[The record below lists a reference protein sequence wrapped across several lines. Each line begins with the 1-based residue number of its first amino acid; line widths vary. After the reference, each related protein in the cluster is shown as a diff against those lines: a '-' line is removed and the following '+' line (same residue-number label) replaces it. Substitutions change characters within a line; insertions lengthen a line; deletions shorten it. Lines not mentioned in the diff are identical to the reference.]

1 MTTKYERILDQ
12 LTTSDII
19 QLVSKF
25 GIEETSIRYYNNQLI
40 MPTGCH
46 NEIIGQAKH
55 KLYYYENT
63 KKFYCYTCCGSMNP
77 FEFIVQAYKTRGIKY
92 SLSNSAITLEKIIQ
106 ERLRDGFAIVEK
118 KKPQIVEEIDKDW
131 HSSLTEYNIAVMDCF
146 SRNKKYL
153 KIWEKEGISFD
164 TMDKFGIKFDMVRNR
179 MVIPIYDDKGIF
191 VGAKVRNFNQEE
203 IENGRKYMPLIHN
216 NEIYTYDR
224 GKILYGL
231 NFNKRAIK
239 AAKRAIIFESE
250 KSTLHYDSLFIGN
263 KAVSIGGS
271 NVSIYQVELLKR
283 YGVEIIVL
291 ALDNDYSL
299 LPNEDGQYDKYF
311 GLYKMLKEANKLSQK
326 GFTVEIV
333 YDWEQEFLENKDAP
347 IDKGREVWNKLYRN
361 RKNFTELKDKFLKKG
376 EEDERTKVEITDF

>member
-1 MTTKYERILDQ
+1 MTSKYEKILNR

-19 QLVSKF
+19 QLVSQF
-25 GIEETSIRYYNNQLI
+25 GIPETSIRYYNNQLI

-55 KLYYYENT
+55 KLYYYEST

-77 FEFIVQAYKTRGIKY
+77 FDFIVQAYRTRGVKY
-92 SLSNSAITLEKIIQ
+92 SLSNAAIMLEKIIQ
-106 ERLRDGFAIVEK
+106 ERLKDGFAIVEHK
-118 KKPQIVEEIDKDW
+118 QPVIQEIEDDW
-131 HSSLTEYNIAVMDCF
+131 HKTLTEYNIAVMDCF

-164 TMDKFGIKFDMVRNR
+164 TMDKFGIKFDMIRNR
-179 MVIPIYDDKGIF
+179 MVIPIYDDKGVF
-191 VGAKVRNFNQEE
+191 VGAKVRNFNQED

-216 NEIYTYDR
+216 NEIYSYDR
-224 GKILYGL
+224 GKVLYGL

-239 AAKRAIIFESE
+239 AAKRAIIFEAE
-250 KSTLHYDSLFIGN
+250 KSCLLYDSLYVGN

-271 NVSIYQVELLKR
+271 NVSIYQVELLKKM
-283 YGVEIIVL
+283 GVETVVL

-299 LPNEDGQYDKYF
+299 LPKEDGKYDKYF
-311 GLYKMLKEANKLSQK
+311 GLYKMLKEANKLSAK
-326 GFTVEIV
+326 GFAVEIV

-361 RKNFTELKDKFLKKG
+361 RKNFTELTEMFSKKG
-376 EEDERTKVEITDF
+376 ETNETTKVEIEDF

>member
-1 MTTKYERILDQ
+1 MTSKYEKILNR

-19 QLVSKF
+19 QLVSQF
-25 GIEETSIRYYNNQLI
+25 GIPETSIRYYNNQLI

-55 KLYYYENT
+55 KLYYYEST

-77 FEFIVQAYKTRGIKY
+77 FDFIVQAYRTRGIKY
-92 SLSNSAITLEKIIQ
+92 SLSNAAIMLEKIIQ
-106 ERLRDGFAIVEK
+106 ERLKDGFAIVEHK
-118 KKPQIVEEIDKDW
+118 QPVIQEIEDDW
-131 HSSLTEYNIAVMDCF
+131 HKTLTEYNIAVMDCF

-164 TMDKFGIKFDMVRNR
+164 TMDKFGIKFDMIRNR
-179 MVIPIYDDKGIF
+179 MVIPIYDDKGVF
-191 VGAKVRNFNQEE
+191 VGAKVRNFNQED

-216 NEIYTYDR
+216 NEIYSYDR
-224 GKILYGL
+224 GKVLYGL

-239 AAKRAIIFESE
+239 AAKRAIIFEAE
-250 KSTLHYDSLFIGN
+250 KSCLLYDSLYVGN

-271 NVSIYQVELLKR
+271 NVSVYQVELLKKM
-283 YGVEIIVL
+283 GVETVVL

-299 LPNEDGQYDKYF
+299 LPKEDGKYNKYF
-311 GLYKMLKEANKLSQK
+311 GLYKMLKEANKLSAK
-326 GFTVEIV
+326 GFAVEIV

-361 RKNFTELKDKFLKKG
+361 RKNFTELTEMFSKKG
-376 EEDERTKVEITDF
+376 ETNETAKVEIEDF

>member
-1 MTTKYERILDQ
+1 MTSKYEKILNR

-19 QLVSKF
+19 QLVSQF
-25 GIEETSIRYYNNQLI
+25 GIPETSIRYYNNQLI

-55 KLYYYENT
+55 KLYYYEST

-77 FEFIVQAYKTRGIKY
+77 FDFIVQAYRTRGIKY
-92 SLSNSAITLEKIIQ
+92 SLSNAAIMLEKIIQ
-106 ERLRDGFAIVEK
+106 ERLKDGFAIVEHK
-118 KKPQIVEEIDKDW
+118 QPVIQEIEDDW
-131 HSSLTEYNIAVMDCF
+131 HKTLTEYNIAVMDCF

-164 TMDKFGIKFDMVRNR
+164 TMDKFGIKFDMIRNR
-179 MVIPIYDDKGIF
+179 MVIPIYDDKGVF
-191 VGAKVRNFNQEE
+191 VGAKVRNFNQED

-216 NEIYTYDR
+216 NEIYSYDR
-224 GKILYGL
+224 GKVLYGL

-239 AAKRAIIFESE
+239 AAKRAIIFEAE
-250 KSTLHYDSLFIGN
+250 KSCLLYDSLYVGN

-271 NVSIYQVELLKR
+271 NVSVYQVELLKKM
-283 YGVEIIVL
+283 GVETIVL

-299 LPNEDGQYDKYF
+299 LPKEDGKYDKYF
-311 GLYKMLKEANKLSQK
+311 GLYKMLKEANKLSAK
-326 GFTVEIV
+326 GFAVEIV

-361 RKNFTELKDKFLKKG
+361 RKNFTELTEMFSKKG
-376 EEDERTKVEITDF
+376 ETNETAKVEIEDF

>member
-1 MTTKYERILDQ
+1 MTSKYEKILNR

-19 QLVSKF
+19 QLVSQF
-25 GIEETSIRYYNNQLI
+25 GIPETSIRYYNNQLI

-55 KLYYYENT
+55 KLYYYEST

-77 FEFIVQAYKTRGIKY
+77 FDFIVQAYRTRGVKY
-92 SLSNSAITLEKIIQ
+92 SLSNAAIMLEKIIQ
-106 ERLRDGFAIVEK
+106 ERLKDGFAIVEHK
-118 KKPQIVEEIDKDW
+118 QPVIQEIEDDW
-131 HSSLTEYNIAVMDCF
+131 HKTLTEYNIAVMDCF

-164 TMDKFGIKFDMVRNR
+164 TMDKFGIKFDMIRNR
-179 MVIPIYDDKGIF
+179 MVIPIYDDKGVFI
-191 VGAKVRNFNQEE
+191 GAKVRNFNQED

-216 NEIYTYDR
+216 NEIYSYDR
-224 GKILYGL
+224 GKVLYGL

-239 AAKRAIIFESE
+239 AAKRAIIFEAE
-250 KSTLHYDSLFIGN
+250 KSCLLYDSLYVGN

-271 NVSIYQVELLKR
+271 NVSVYQVELLKKM
-283 YGVEIIVL
+283 GVETVVL

-299 LPNEDGQYDKYF
+299 LPKEDGKYDKYF
-311 GLYKMLKEANKLSQK
+311 GLYKMLKEANKLSAK
-326 GFTVEIV
+326 GFAVEIV

-361 RKNFTELKDKFLKKG
+361 RKNFTELTEMFSKKG
-376 EEDERTKVEITDF
+376 ETNETTKVEIEDF

>member
-1 MTTKYERILDQ
+1 MTSKYEKILNR

-19 QLVSKF
+19 QLVSQF
-25 GIEETSIRYYNNQLI
+25 GIPETSIRYYNNQLI

-55 KLYYYENT
+55 KLYYYEST

-77 FEFIVQAYKTRGIKY
+77 FDFIVQAYRTRGVKY
-92 SLSNSAITLEKIIQ
+92 SLSNAAIMLEKIIQ
-106 ERLRDGFAIVEK
+106 ERLKDGFAIVEHK
-118 KKPQIVEEIDKDW
+118 QPVIQEIEDDW
-131 HSSLTEYNIAVMDCF
+131 HKTLTEYNIAVMDCF

-164 TMDKFGIKFDMVRNR
+164 TMDKFGIKFDMIRNR
-179 MVIPIYDDKGIF
+179 MVIPIYDDKGVF
-191 VGAKVRNFNQEE
+191 VGAKVRNFNQED

-216 NEIYTYDR
+216 NEIYSYDR
-224 GKILYGL
+224 GKVLYGL

-239 AAKRAIIFESE
+239 AAKRAIIFEAE
-250 KSTLHYDSLFIGN
+250 KSCLLYDSLYVGN

-271 NVSIYQVELLKR
+271 NVSVYQVELLKKM
-283 YGVEIIVL
+283 GVETVVL

-299 LPNEDGQYDKYF
+299 LPKEDGKYDKYF
-311 GLYKMLKEANKLSQK
+311 GLYKMLKEANKLSAK
-326 GFTVEIV
+326 GFAVEIV

-361 RKNFTELKDKFLKKG
+361 RKNFTELSEMFSKKG
-376 EEDERTKVEITDF
+376 ETNETAKVEIEDF

>member
-1 MTTKYERILDQ
+1 MTSKYEKILNR

-19 QLVSKF
+19 QLVSQF
-25 GIEETSIRYYNNQLI
+25 GIPETSIRYYNNQLI

-55 KLYYYENT
+55 KLYYYEST

-77 FEFIVQAYKTRGIKY
+77 FDFIVQAYRTRGIKY
-92 SLSNSAITLEKIIQ
+92 SLSNAAIMLEKIIQ
-106 ERLRDGFAIVEK
+106 ERLKDGFAIVEHK
-118 KKPQIVEEIDKDW
+118 QPVIQEIEDDW
-131 HSSLTEYNIAVMDCF
+131 HKTLTEYNIAVMDCF

-164 TMDKFGIKFDMVRNR
+164 TMDKFGIKFDMIRNR
-179 MVIPIYDDKGIF
+179 MVIPIYDDKGVF
-191 VGAKVRNFNQEE
+191 VGAKVRNFNQED

-216 NEIYTYDR
+216 NEIYSYDR
-224 GKILYGL
+224 GKVLYGL

-239 AAKRAIIFESE
+239 AAKRAIIFEAE
-250 KSTLHYDSLFIGN
+250 KSCLLYDSLYVGN

-271 NVSIYQVELLKR
+271 NVSIYQVELLKKM
-283 YGVEIIVL
+283 GVETVVL

-299 LPNEDGQYDKYF
+299 LPKEDGKYDKYF
-311 GLYKMLKEANKLSQK
+311 GLYKMLKEANKLSAK
-326 GFTVEIV
+326 GFAVEIV

-361 RKNFTELKDKFLKKG
+361 RKNFTELTEMFSKKG
-376 EEDERTKVEITDF
+376 ETNETAKVEIEDF

>member
-1 MTTKYERILDQ
+1 MTSKYEKILNR

-19 QLVSKF
+19 QLVSQF
-25 GIEETSIRYYNNQLI
+25 GIPETSIRYYNNQLI

-55 KLYYYENT
+55 KLYYYEST

-77 FEFIVQAYKTRGIKY
+77 FDFIVQAYRTRGVKY
-92 SLSNSAITLEKIIQ
+92 SLSNAAIMLEKIIQ
-106 ERLRDGFAIVEK
+106 ERLKDGFAIVEHK
-118 KKPQIVEEIDKDW
+118 QPVIQEIEDDW
-131 HSSLTEYNIAVMDCF
+131 HKTLTEYNIAVMDCF

-164 TMDKFGIKFDMVRNR
+164 TMDKFGIKFDMIRNR

-191 VGAKVRNFNQEE
+191 VGAKVRNFNQED

-216 NEIYTYDR
+216 NEIYSYDR
-224 GKILYGL
+224 GKVLYGL

-239 AAKRAIIFESE
+239 AAKRAIIFEAE
-250 KSTLHYDSLFIGN
+250 KSCLLYDSLYVGN

-271 NVSIYQVELLKR
+271 NVSIYQVELLKKM
-283 YGVEIIVL
+283 GVETVVL

-299 LPNEDGQYDKYF
+299 LPKEDGKYDKYF
-311 GLYKMLKEANKLSQK
+311 GLYKMLKEANKLSAK
-326 GFTVEIV
+326 GFAVEIV

-361 RKNFTELKDKFLKKG
+361 RKNFTELTEMFSKKG
-376 EEDERTKVEITDF
+376 ETNETTKVEIEDF

>member
-1 MTTKYERILDQ
+1 MTSKYEKILNR

-19 QLVSKF
+19 QLVSQF
-25 GIEETSIRYYNNQLI
+25 GIPETSIRYYNNQLI

-55 KLYYYENT
+55 KLYYYEST

-77 FEFIVQAYKTRGIKY
+77 FDFIVQAYRTRGVKY
-92 SLSNSAITLEKIIQ
+92 SLSNAAIMLEKIIQ
-106 ERLRDGFAIVEK
+106 ERLKDGFAIVEHK
-118 KKPQIVEEIDKDW
+118 QPAIQEIEDDW
-131 HSSLTEYNIAVMDCF
+131 HKTLTEYNIAVMDCF

-164 TMDKFGIKFDMVRNR
+164 TMDKFGIKFDMIRNR
-179 MVIPIYDDKGIF
+179 MVIPIYDDKGVF
-191 VGAKVRNFNQEE
+191 VGAKVRNFNQED

-216 NEIYTYDR
+216 NEIYSYDR
-224 GKILYGL
+224 GKVLYGL

-239 AAKRAIIFESE
+239 AAKRAIIFEAE
-250 KSTLHYDSLFIGN
+250 KSCLLYDSLYVGN

-271 NVSIYQVELLKR
+271 NVSVYQVELLKKM
-283 YGVEIIVL
+283 GVETVVL

-299 LPNEDGQYDKYF
+299 LPKEDGKYDKYF
-311 GLYKMLKEANKLSQK
+311 GLYKMLKEANKLSAK
-326 GFTVEIV
+326 GFAVEIV

-361 RKNFTELKDKFLKKG
+361 RKNFTELTEMFSKKG
-376 EEDERTKVEITDF
+376 ETNETAKVEIEDF

>member
-1 MTTKYERILDQ
+1 MTSKYEKILNR

-19 QLVSKF
+19 QLVSQF
-25 GIEETSIRYYNNQLI
+25 GIPETSIRYYNNQLI

-55 KLYYYENT
+55 KLYYYEST

-77 FEFIVQAYKTRGIKY
+77 FDFIVQAYRTRGVKY
-92 SLSNSAITLEKIIQ
+92 SLSNAAIMLEKIIQ
-106 ERLRDGFAIVEK
+106 ERLKDGFAIVEHK
-118 KKPQIVEEIDKDW
+118 QPIIQEIEDDW
-131 HSSLTEYNIAVMDCF
+131 HKTLTEYNIAVMDCF

-164 TMDKFGIKFDMVRNR
+164 TMDKFGIKFDMIRNR
-179 MVIPIYDDKGIF
+179 MVIPIYDDKGVF
-191 VGAKVRNFNQEE
+191 VGAKVRNFNQED

-216 NEIYTYDR
+216 NEIYSYDR
-224 GKILYGL
+224 GKVLYGL

-239 AAKRAIIFESE
+239 AAKRAIIFEAE
-250 KSTLHYDSLFIGN
+250 KSCLLYDSLYVGN

-271 NVSIYQVELLKR
+271 NVSVYQVELLKKM
-283 YGVEIIVL
+283 GVETVVL

-299 LPNEDGQYDKYF
+299 LPKEDGKYDKYF
-311 GLYKMLKEANKLSQK
+311 GLYKMLKEANKLSAK
-326 GFTVEIV
+326 GFAVEIV

-361 RKNFTELKDKFLKKG
+361 RKNFTELTEMFSKKG
-376 EEDERTKVEITDF
+376 ETNETTKVEIEDF